1 MNNKPKI
8 IFKNIYKSFED
19 NRVLRGLS
27 LTVYEG
33 ETLVILGRSG
43 CGKSVLLKILLGL
56 LLADSGTV
64 TVDGQDITL
73 MAEKDMFQVRQ
84 KFGMLF
90 QGSALFDSLTVGENV
105 AFTLTEHFDK
115 EQSEIDQ
122 IVARNL
128 EFVNLAGTE
137 LLMPAELSGGMK
149 KRVALA
155 RAMAYQPQIML
166 YDEPTTGLDPITST
180 TINALIR
187 KTQKQYG
194 VTSIVVTHELESGF
208 GVADRV
214 AMIDNGQIIECGS
227 IENVKNSQNEFVR
240 TFIAGA
246 K

>member
-1 MNNKPKI
+1 M
-8 IFKNIYKSFED
+8 
-19 NRVLRGLS
+19 
-27 LTVYEG
+27 TVYEG